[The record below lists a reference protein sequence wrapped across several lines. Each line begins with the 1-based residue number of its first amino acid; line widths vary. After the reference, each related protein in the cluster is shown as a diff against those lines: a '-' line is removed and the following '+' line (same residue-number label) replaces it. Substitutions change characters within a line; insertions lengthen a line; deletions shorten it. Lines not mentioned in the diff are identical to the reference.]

1 MSEGQRET
9 VDRHRRAG
17 ARHRRDGRMLVHDG
31 GFVGRGTERRYRL
44 GILGGGIVCGLD
56 GPSAVT

>member
-31 GFVGRGTERRYRL
+31 GFVGRGAERRSLL
-44 GILGGGIVCGLD
+44 GVIVCGLD